1 MKYEEVN
8 KNIIKFHYDRNLIHG
23 ATDWT
28 QTKKLLEEFIE
39 LVASQMPDA
48 SSGAIVMTV
57 KSMIDSL
64 HYGGRIKMVKLEDA
78 PKAKL
83 DAIGDMG
90 VVQINIAER
99 NESSLLECLCLA
111 YDEIKDRKGR
121 MINGS
126 FVKDGDL

>member
-8 KNIIKFHYDRNLIHG
+8 KNIIKFHHDRNLIHG

-39 LVASQMPDA
+39 LVAAQMPDA

-57 KSMIDSL
+57 KQMIDSL

-78 PKAKL
+78 QKAKL

-99 NESSLLECLCLA
+99 NESSLVECLCLA

-126 FVKDGDL
+126 FVKEDDL